1 MTKSIVTC
9 ALPYANGKLHIGHM
23 LEHIQG
29 DVYTRFLKIIGKD
42 ALFIGGA
49 DMHGTPVELN
59 AAKAGIDVEVFAEA
73 YRKEFVKNFKDYLVE
88 YDNFYKTH
96 SPENKEFAEF
106 FFKTLKEKGFV
117 KIKSMEQMYDE
128 KAKRFLPDRYVK
140 GTCPKCQ
147 AEEQYGDI
155 CESCGTIYNP
165 IDLINPYSVITQTKP
180 VLKTSKHY
188 FIELSK
194 FTTQL
199 KEWID
204 QSNFQ
209 SEIKNWLQNW
219 MNEGLEDWCISRDE
233 PYFGFEIPGS
243 EKETGSKKFFYVW
256 LDAPIGYISSTKNYT
271 DQHNWKWEDYWKGG
285 EITHILGKDIV
296 YFHYLFWPAMLMAV
310 GFSLPKI
317 QTHGF
322 ITVNGKK
329 MSKSRG
335 TFFTADD
342 FIKLYDAES
351 LRFYYAS
358 HLDNK
363 VVDINL
369 DFKDF
374 QAVINN
380 VLMGNLGNFCYRT
393 LVFAQKNYL
402 TIETVAE
409 EKELEQE
416 ITTLITEIKEHYH
429 TFDFKNAVKKILKI
443 SDIGNQYFQKA
454 QPWSDKDS
462 DESKAA
468 VGFCVNLART
478 LSILVQPILPILS
491 KKVQTTLSEENLMW
505 KDISFKWT
513 GVLQKPEQLVQKI
526 ETLPISNDFPIQMK
540 VGEIIEV
547 KDHPNAD
554 KLYVM
559 HVNFGSEKKQI
570 VAGLKK
576 HFTPEE
582 LVGTKAVFC
591 VNLKPAKLRGELSQG
606 MSMIAEDDE
615 GNLSWLNPSE
625 DIELGQEVQFE
636 GLKNAE
642 KEITF
647 DEFVKIKLVAKDGK
661 IFYDGK
667 ELQKV
672 SVSGVKDGATVR

>member
-1 MTKSIVTC
+1 MVKSIVTC

-29 DVYTRFLKIIGKD
+29 DIYARFLRLIGKD
-42 ALFIGGA
+42 VLFIGGA

-73 YRKEFVKNFKDYLVE
+73 YRKEFVKNFKDYLIE

-96 SPENKEFAEF
+96 STENKEFAEF

-117 KIKSMEQMYDE
+117 KIKAMEQMYDE
-128 KAKRFLPDRYVK
+128 KAQRFLPDRYVK
-140 GTCPKCQ
+140 GTCPKCN
-147 AEEQYGDI
+147 AEDQYGDI

-194 FTTQL
+194 FGSQL

-209 SEIKNWLQNW
+209 PEIINWLQNW
-219 MNEGLEDWCISRDE
+219 MHEGLEDWCISRDE

-271 DQHNWKWEDYWKGG
+271 DKHNLNWEDYWKGG

-310 GFSLPKI
+310 GFSLPKV

-358 HLDNK
+358 HLDQK

-402 TIETVAE
+402 TIETVAHE
-409 EKELEQE
+409 EELEKE
-416 ITTLITEIKEHYH
+416 ITTLIAEIKEHYNS
-429 TFDFKNAVKKILKI
+429 FDFKSAVQKILRI

-454 QPWSDKDS
+454 QPWSDKDAE
-462 DESKAA
+462 ESKAA
-468 VGFCVNLART
+468 VGFCVNLVRT
-478 LSILVQPILPILS
+478 LSILVQPIVPILS
-491 KKVQTTLSEENLMW
+491 KKVQSTLSEEKLMW
-505 KDISFKWT
+505 KDISFNWN
-513 GVLQKPEQLVQKI
+513 GMLQIPEQLVQKI
-526 ETLPISNDFPIQMK
+526 ESLPVSNDFPIHMK

-547 KDHPNAD
+547 KDHPDAD

-559 HVNFGSEKKQI
+559 QVNFGSERKQI

-576 HFTPEE
+576 HFTPEQ
-582 LVGTKAVFC
+582 LVGINAVFC

-625 DIELGQEVQFE
+625 DIEIGQEVQFE

-647 DEFVKIKLVAKDGK
+647 DEFVKIKLVAKGGK

-667 ELQKV
+667 ELQKIT
-672 SVSGVKDGATVR
+672 VSGVKDGATVR

>member
-1 MTKSIVTC
+1 MAKSLVTC

-29 DVYTRFLKIIGKD
+29 DIYARFLRLIGKEV
-42 ALFIGGA
+42 LFIGGS

-59 AAKAGIDVEVFAEA
+59 AAKHGIPVEKFAENF
-73 YRKEFVKNFKDYLVE
+73 RKEHIQNFKDYLIE

-96 SPENKEFAEF
+96 SPENKEFAHL

-117 KIKSMEQMYDE
+117 KIKEMEQMYDE
-128 KAKRFLPDRYVK
+128 KAQRFLPDRYVK
-140 GTCPKCQ
+140 GTCPKCK
-147 AEEQYGDI
+147 AEDQYGDI

-165 IDLINPYSVITQTKP
+165 KDLINPLSVITQTTP

-188 FIELSK
+188 FIELAK
-194 FTTQL
+194 FSTKL

-204 QSNFQ
+204 ASNFQ

-243 EKETGSKKFFYVW
+243 EEETGSKKFFYVW

-271 DQHNWKWEDYWKGG
+271 DQHNLNWEDYWKGG

-310 GFSLPKI
+310 DFSLPKI

-322 ITVNGKK
+322 ITVSGKK

-342 FIKLYDAES
+342 FLKLYDAES

-402 TIETVAE
+402 TIETVSE
-409 EKELEQE
+409 EKELEKE
-416 ITTLITEIKEHYH
+416 ITILINEIKEHYN
-429 TFDFKNAVKKILKI
+429 TFDFKNAVKKILRI

-462 DESKAA
+462 EESKAA
-468 VGFCVNLART
+468 VGFCVNLARN
-478 LSILVQPILPILS
+478 LSILVQPIIPILS
-491 KKVQTTLSEENLMW
+491 KKVQSTLSEEKLTW
-505 KDISFKWT
+505 SDIKFNWT

-526 ETLPISNDFPIQMK
+526 ETLPVSNDFPIQMK
-540 VGEIIEV
+540 VGEIMEV

-554 KLYVM
+554 KLCVM
-559 HVNFGSEKKQI
+559 KVDFKSEKRQI

-606 MSMIAEDDE
+606 MSMIAEDDD
-615 GNLSWLNPSE
+615 GNLSWLTPE
-625 DIELGQEVQFE
+625 AEVGQEVQFKE
-636 GLKNAE
+636 LKN
-642 KEITF
+642 
-647 DEFVKIKLVAKDGK
+647 
-661 IFYDGK
+661 
-667 ELQKV
+667 
-672 SVSGVKDGATVR
+672 